1 MKTIVRTSLLGLSAL
16 AVLLGAPTASADWR
30 SWERDYSEL
39 VVFGDSLSDPGNKFA
54 VIGMTN
60 DGIWEVIPDE
70 PYDSKRFTNGK
81 TWVEHLAK
89 TLKTYRGGL
98 PAYRNDWFGN
108 YAYAG
113 ARAQGSDVDRPSF
126 GDQVK
131 KYLTSTGGVANPD
144 ALYVVQFGGNDV
156 RDALTAAQLVLE
168 NDGTALEAQQAA
180 GAVIAS
186 AVNALAQQMGMLRA
200 AGAQNFLVANAPNL
214 GKTPAVMALGA
225 SADAEAL
232 AGAFNLGVDGVI
244 AFYAGTGANLYR
256 LDLFNFVEAATTVP
270 LGLGFAN
277 AAEPCLQVFTPP
289 ATGVCDDADQRLF
302 WDGIHPTR
310 AAHRVIGSIAVNVLS
325 LD

>member
-1 MKTIVRTSLLGLSAL
+1 MKTTVRTSLLILVGLAASLATPGAL
-16 AVLLGAPTASADWR
+16 ADWR
-30 SWERDYSEL
+30 GWERDYSEL

-54 VIGMTN
+54 VIGITN
-60 DGIWEVIPDE
+60 DGIWEAIPDE
-70 PYDSKRFTNGK
+70 PYDSRRFSNGK

-89 TLKTYRGGL
+89 SLKTYRGGL
-98 PAYRNDWFGN
+98 PAYRNSWFGN

-113 ARAQGSDVDRPSF
+113 ARTQGSDAERPSF
-126 GDQVK
+126 GDQVG
-131 KYLTSTGGVANPD
+131 KYLASTGGVANPD

-156 RDALTAAQLVLE
+156 RDALTAAQVVLISG
-168 NDGTALEAQQAA
+168 GTPEQAQQAA
-180 GAVIAS
+180 AEVIAS
-186 AVNALAQQMGMLRA
+186 AVNALAQQMGALRT

-214 GKTPAVMALGA
+214 GKTPVVTALGA
-225 SADAEAL
+225 SADAEFL
-232 AGAFNLGVDGVI
+232 SNAFNLGVDGVI
-244 AFYAGTGANLYR
+244 AFYASTGANLYR
-256 LDLFNFVEAATTVP
+256 LDLFNFVEAATATP

-277 AAEPCLQVFTPP
+277 ATEPCLEVFPVP